1 MEIKIKFDLLNDL
14 LNDVIQAKK
23 DFHSFKNEITEN
35 YKKLKQAADDLNSL
49 IIIILIGDGFI

>member
-23 DFHSFKNEITEN
+23 DFDSFKNEIAEN

>member
-1 MEIKIKFDLLNDL
+1 MEIKIKFDLLNEL
-14 LNDVIQAKK
+14 LNNAVQVKK
-23 DFHSFKNEITEN
+23 DFDSFKNEMTEN